1 MIDAN
6 EAEKAAMVA
15 AGDAAG
21 QFIEALGRT
30 DMAQW
35 TEQQWTQFIACICGG
50 YVDALLE
57 IQATATTAVQKVH
70 AA

>member
-1 MIDAN
+1 MVDAN
-6 EAEKAAMVA
+6 EAEKAAMQA
-15 AGDAAG
+15 AGNAAG
-21 QFIEALGRT
+21 QYIESLGRT

-35 TEQQWTQFIACICGG
+35 TEQQWSAFIACVCGG

-57 IQATATTAVQKVH
+57 IQATATDAVRKVQ